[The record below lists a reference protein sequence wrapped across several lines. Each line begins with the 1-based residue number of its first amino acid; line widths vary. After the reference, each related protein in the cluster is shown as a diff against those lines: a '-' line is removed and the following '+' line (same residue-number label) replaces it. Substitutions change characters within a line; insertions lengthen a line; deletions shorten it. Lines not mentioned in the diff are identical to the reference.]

1 MYLCRALTVK
11 ASKTSG
17 LPLRGWYP
25 RCTNFMNFGTVSS
38 MSSLIFSVIACLE
51 GRFTKP
57 EKFRNQTPYISLK
70 APQWPKF
77 TAPCCWRQRIA
88 RFWTTPL
95 ALCLELS
102 FFLIVGVQHRSVILP
117 YQSTK
122 SWLEKMETTQW
133 TSLSLIRPEKPS
145 EPTSTSRSC
154 IPNRPRKGRWLIILD
169 HLTTQPQHPHLRCN
183 YSTILAPCKKPPKF
197 QKKNNKNQGKLLD
210 SSIAQGI
217 WALVIRWFQTT
228 HTYLQIFSQKMPKGC
243 HQAIGEAFSIT
254 AFEKISLKQLPIP
267 RIWAVLSKRRS
278 AAAGSMDIRRIVL
291 EDTED
296 NCRPRDM
303 ADRALDSQVF
313 AAKKCNSELTETY
326 HNSI

>member
-11 ASKTSG
+11 ASKTSA

-25 RCTNFMNFGTVSS
+25 RCTNLMNFGTVSS

-122 SWLEKMETTQW
+122 NWRNGPARCEDYEETHWKSTTFTGSARPCLESMGGALQTFEKMETTQW
-133 TSLSLIRPEKPS
+133 TSLSLVRPEKPS

-154 IPNRPRKGRWLIILD
+154 IPNVRFHWVADLNNMRIFFELWWMLLHVWRSFTGFGLPSNQLKSSQLSPTEFKSRQKGEIS
-169 HLTTQPQHPHLRCN
+169 PQKL
-183 YSTILAPCKKPPKF
+183 KKK
-197 QKKNNKNQGKLLD
+197 
-210 SSIAQGI
+210 
-217 WALVIRWFQTT
+217 
-228 HTYLQIFSQKMPKGC
+228 
-243 HQAIGEAFSIT
+243 
-254 AFEKISLKQLPIP
+254 
-267 RIWAVLSKRRS
+267 SKRY
-278 AAAGSMDIRRIVL
+278 AH
-291 EDTED
+291 
-296 NCRPRDM
+296 CRFKSICAHQTRTC
-303 ADRALDSQVF
+303 LQTW
-313 AAKKCNSELTETY
+313 NSKY
-326 HNSI
+326 P

>member
-11 ASKTSG
+11 ASKTSA

-122 SWLEKMETTQW
+122 SWRNGPARCEDYEETHWKSTTFTGSARPCLESMGGALQTFEKMETTQW

-169 HLTTQPQHPHLRCN
+169 HLLHNHSTT
-183 YSTILAPCKKPPKF
+183 STKTILAPCRKPPKF
-197 QKKNNKNQGKLLD
+197 QKKN
-210 SSIAQGI
+210 
-217 WALVIRWFQTT
+217 
-228 HTYLQIFSQKMPKGC
+228 
-243 HQAIGEAFSIT
+243 
-254 AFEKISLKQLPIP
+254 
-267 RIWAVLSKRRS
+267 
-278 AAAGSMDIRRIVL
+278 
-291 EDTED
+291 
-296 NCRPRDM
+296 
-303 ADRALDSQVF
+303 
-313 AAKKCNSELTETY
+313 
-326 HNSI
+326 